1 MLALGARVC
10 SPGRMSKSMPGHLI
24 AVLVV
29 LGLNAFALPTL
40 LFFPVLM
47 LVALLNAP
55 MLVGLLPL
63 AMTALFGWFG
73 CLLVG
78 LVMRREWAPRWTR
91 ITAAVMCGLGG
102 VSVVG
107 AFVSD
112 VWAEL
117 GLGDGVLRLGFGWYL
132 LWALGRVD
140 VRAWLAGAG
149 GPSDPV

>member
-1 MLALGARVC
+1 MLALAMGVC

-102 VSVVG
+102 VSVAG

-112 VWAEL
+112 VWAVM

-132 LWALGRVD
+132 LWALGRAD

>member
-29 LGLNAFALPTL
+29 LGLNAFALPTM

-47 LVALLNAP
+47 LVALLHAP
-55 MLVGLLPL
+55 VLVGLLPV
-63 AMTALFGWFG
+63 AMTALFGWFV

-78 LVMRREWAPRWTR
+78 LVTRQAWAPRWTR

-112 VWAEL
+112 VWAVM

-132 LWALGRVD
+132 LWAVGRAD
-140 VRAWLAGAG
+140 VRAWIAGAD
-149 GPSDPV
+149 GPIDRV